1 MVICSKGGK
10 PTYRA
15 IFANTSLDART
26 EKRSV
31 ITVAPLFSTNAFAP
45 DAYLPHL
52 IRFMDSVC
60 EDPMLP
66 SPNEPSGGTKRG
78 HKKSQIEG
86 RPWICIMETA

>member
-31 ITVAPLFSTNAFAP
+31 ITVAPLFSTNAFAT

-78 HKKSQIEG
+78 HKKI
-86 RPWICIMETA
+86 PN